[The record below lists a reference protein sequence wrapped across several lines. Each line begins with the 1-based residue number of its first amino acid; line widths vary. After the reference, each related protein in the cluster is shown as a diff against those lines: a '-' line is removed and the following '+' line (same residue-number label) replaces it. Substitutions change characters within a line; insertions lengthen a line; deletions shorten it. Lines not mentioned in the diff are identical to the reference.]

1 MVFQKE
7 VVFLIIVKTLMKEI
21 MGIPA
26 EFVLI
31 SVCVLANHI
40 FNWQLHNPFTVLEI
54 LFKIFN
60 K

>member
-1 MVFQKE
+1 
-7 VVFLIIVKTLMKEI
+7 MKEI

-54 LFKIFN
+54 LSLKFSINDYPYIIKC
-60 K
+60 